1 MKLLVVDDDR
11 ELLPLI
17 AFALRQSGFFVLEA
31 EDGAAALHQWRE
43 ERPDLVI
50 LDLNLPDMDGF
61 AVCARIRAESETVPI
76 LILTARDSEE
86 TEVHGLSQG
95 ADDFLRKP
103 FSPKVL
109 LARIRSLL
117 RRTGGSS
124 TGELG
129 ALRLIED
136 LQALSIA
143 GGTPFRLTPLEYR
156 LTQLLMANSPKS
168 VRTDQILMH
177 VWGQRGAWERQRLK
191 QLVLRLRRKLE
202 RNPAEPTRLITTA
215 DGYMLQEP

>member
-17 AFALRQSGFFVLEA
+17 AFALRQQGYFVVEA
-31 EDGAAALHQWRE
+31 EDGQAALRQWQE
-43 ERPDLVI
+43 QRPDLVV
-50 LDLNLPDMDGF
+50 LDLNLPDTDGF
-61 AVCARIRAESETVPI
+61 RVCAAIRAESETVPI

-86 TEVHGLSQG
+86 TEVQGLGQG

-109 LARIRSLL
+109 LARIRALL
-117 RRTGGSS
+117 RRSGG
-124 TGELG
+124 GANVELG
-129 ALRLIED
+129 ELRLIED
-136 LQALSIA
+136 LQAISIA
-143 GGTPFRLTPLEYR
+143 GGAPFRLTPLEYR
-156 LTQLLMANSPKS
+156 LTQLLMAHSPKA

-191 QLVLRLRRKLE
+191 QLVMRLRRKLE
-202 RNPAEPTRLITTA
+202 RNPAEPTLLITAT
-215 DGYMLQEP
+215 DGYLLQEP